1 MLKKFVIIFIIIYAR
16 STFFAN
22 GLGDIPEQHL
32 SETKNIQS
40 IEIQDTTQSPADS
53 IATTTVE
60 SLLSHEN
67 VFQDSISEIKIT
79 NVFYDTEL
87 TEVLKDLSAQTG
99 IMILTDGS
107 VYGSVSIELN
117 DLPFEECLKRILFP
131 LGYSYKKI
139 DDYYLV
145 GANKSENASYHLLT
159 STEAIKLNYLK
170 AKDAYQLIAD
180 VYRPY
185 VKVNPDIN
193 LMTITAPNQIIE
205 KFKIDLANID
215 KPPKQI
221 QIEAIIS
228 EVSTDALRELGIKWS
243 GMLSKGSDTINVFA
257 DFTKLLETSTE
268 LVYKTFTKTIS
279 GDWSY
284 TFLLPALQI
293 LAQSG
298 KAEIKANPKIITL
311 EGQKASINVGKEQY
325 YQIVSGQPQYPYIR
339 FEVVKYGTSLNIT
352 PIISENDEITVEVE
366 PEVSDFVGDG
376 LTGLPIVSR
385 RTVKT
390 QIRVKDG
397 DNIIIGGLKA
407 KTERSV
413 RKKIPILGDIPLLG
427 IFFRYNRK
435 VIDKSDIIIIIT
447 PKLLK

>member
-1 MLKKFVIIFIIIYAR
+1 MLKKFIIIFIIIYAR
-16 STFFAN
+16 SIFFAN
-22 GLGDIPEQHL
+22 GLLDVPDQDL

-53 IATTTVE
+53 MARATTE
-60 SLLSHEN
+60 SLPHTEN
-67 VFQDSISEIKIT
+67 VFQDSMSEVRIT

-117 DLPFEECLKRILFP
+117 DLPLEECLKRILFP

-352 PIISENDEITVEVE
+352 PIVSENDEITVEVE

-385 RTVKT
+385 RSVKT

-427 IFFRYNRK
+427 VFFRYNRK

-447 PKLLK
+447 PKLLN